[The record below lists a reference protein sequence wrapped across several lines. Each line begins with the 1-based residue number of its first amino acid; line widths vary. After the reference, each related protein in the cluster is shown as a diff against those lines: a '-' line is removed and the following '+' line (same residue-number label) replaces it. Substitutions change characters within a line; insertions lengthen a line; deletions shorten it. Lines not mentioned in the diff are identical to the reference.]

1 MATNIQTLKIQ
12 VPTLRPTPPKAAR
25 IGELAAD
32 LRSPEAPHNAD
43 RNANGERCDRQ
54 SHGNRQPDGKQNDED
69 TSVGHVTICS
79 PKNRRPSLHPRTA
92 PGPSHLR

>member
-32 LRSPEAPHNAD
+32 LLALAKAAAKAAGRALAGFSPSGIRAELHDSATHVEAQRPAATLSLRSVAAKG
-43 RNANGERCDRQ
+43 R
-54 SHGNRQPDGKQNDED
+54 
-69 TSVGHVTICS
+69 VY
-79 PKNRRPSLHPRTA
+79 
-92 PGPSHLR
+92 